1 MPPVTC
7 PDIFYSVG
15 ILSSGFLLYNTSMR
29 RWLPFLIALAAGLAI
44 SLYYGW
50 MVNPVEYVD
59 TAPGSL
65 QADYRTDYV
74 LMAAE
79 TYQAKQDLSLA
90 ARQLAFL
97 GSQPPAEIAA
107 QALAFAQSVG
117 YSQEDMQSLQ
127 NLVLAMQTWQISS
140 GGGNP

>member
-1 MPPVTC
+1 
-7 PDIFYSVG
+7 
-15 ILSSGFLLYNTSMR
+15 MR
-29 RWLPFLIALAAGLAI
+29 RWLPFVIALVIGLAI
-44 SLYYGW
+44 SIYYGW

-65 QADYRTDYV
+65 QADFRTDYV
-74 LMAAE
+74 LMTAE
-79 TYQAKQDLSLA
+79 SYQSKHDPSLA
-90 ARQLAFL
+90 ARQLSLL

-117 YSQEDMQSLQ
+117 YSQGDMELLQ

-140 GGGNP
+140 GEAVP

>member
-1 MPPVTC
+1 
-7 PDIFYSVG
+7 
-15 ILSSGFLLYNTSMR
+15 MR
-29 RWLPFLIALAAGLAI
+29 RWLPFIIALGVGVAL

-65 QADYRTDYV
+65 KSDFRADYV

-79 TYQAKQDLSLA
+79 TYQAKQDMALA
-90 ARQLAFL
+90 ARQLSFL
-97 GSQPPAEIAA
+97 GSQPPADIAA
-107 QALAFAQSVG
+107 QALAFGQSSG
-117 YSQEDMQSLQ
+117 YSQQDLQLIQ

-140 GGGNP
+140 GAAVP

>member
-1 MPPVTC
+1 
-7 PDIFYSVG
+7 
-15 ILSSGFLLYNTSMR
+15 MR

-79 TYQAKQDLSLA
+79 TYQTKQDPALA
-90 ARQLAFL
+90 ARQLALL
-97 GSQPPAEIAA
+97 GSQPPSEIAA
-107 QALAFAQSVG
+107 EALAFAQSIG
-117 YSQEDMQSLQ
+117 YGQEDLQLLQ

-140 GGGNP
+140 GGALP

>member
-1 MPPVTC
+1 
-7 PDIFYSVG
+7 
-15 ILSSGFLLYNTSMR
+15 MR
-29 RWLPFLIALAAGLAI
+29 RWLPFFIALVTGLAI

-65 QADYRTDYV
+65 QSDFRTDYV

-79 TYQAKQDLSLA
+79 TYQSKQDPSLA
-90 ARQLAFL
+90 ARQLSFL
-97 GSQPPAEIAA
+97 GSQPPADIAA
-107 QALAFAQSVG
+107 QALAFGQSVG
-117 YSQEDMQSLQ
+117 YSQKDMQLLQ

-140 GGGNP
+140 GGALP

>member
-1 MPPVTC
+1 
-7 PDIFYSVG
+7 
-15 ILSSGFLLYNTSMR
+15 MR
-29 RWLPFLIALAAGLAI
+29 RWLPFLIAIALGAAI

-65 QADYRTDYV
+65 QTDYRTDYV
-74 LMAAE
+74 LMTAE
-79 TYQAKQDLSLA
+79 TYQSRQDLSLA
-90 ARQLAFL
+90 ARQLSFL

-117 YSQEDMQSLQ
+117 YSREDLELLK
-127 NLVLAMQTWQISS
+127 NLVLAMQTWQLNS
-140 GGGNP
+140 GGTAP